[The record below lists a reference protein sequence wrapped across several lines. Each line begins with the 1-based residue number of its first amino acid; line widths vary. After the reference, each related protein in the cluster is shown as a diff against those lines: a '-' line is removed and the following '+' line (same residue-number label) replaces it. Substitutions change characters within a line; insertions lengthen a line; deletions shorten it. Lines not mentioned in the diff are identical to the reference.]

1 MKYADLIQFEPIESV
16 VKLRQAEER
25 GEAERLARTYV
36 ISDRMADVILHRILP
51 TLSLER
57 NEESGGL
64 FIVGNYGTGKS
75 HLMSLISSVA
85 EHADL
90 ARVVTH
96 PAVAQGLE
104 EAIAGRFQVIRQE
117 FGSTDMP
124 LRDVV
129 LKYLQ
134 EGLQK
139 LGVTVHFPSMNEA
152 PNTKD
157 LLTNAMRA
165 FQEKYPGQG
174 LLVVIDELLEYL
186 LGRRERELIL
196 DLAFLREIGETCAV
210 SDLRFVAG
218 IQESLFDNPRFQFAA
233 DSIRRVR
240 DRYQQVRIVREDVA
254 FVVSRRLLAKTDA
267 QRKRIRAY
275 LEKFSSL
282 YELMAERMDEFV
294 ELFPVHPAY
303 LEMFER
309 VTVIE
314 KRQALKAISQEM
326 RRILDQEVPT
336 EFPGLLSFDAFWRL
350 IQEDPSYRSTP
361 EIREVMDKSRVLEER
376 IKNVLSPIYR
386 EAALRVVHA
395 LALHRLTTGDLRA
408 PIGLTPR
415 ELRDRLCLHL
425 SIPEADA
432 AFLLTSVEN
441 VLQEISRAVSGQF
454 ISHNRENDQYYLD
467 LDKDVDFDALIEQ
480 KAAVLEED
488 ALDRYYFDAL
498 RRILE
503 LDEST
508 YKPGFR
514 IWQIEIPW
522 AGHGITRD
530 GYAFLGARDERSQ
543 TQPERDFYI
552 HFISPIKPN
561 GKDDEPAADEV
572 FFILAAPDEVFHKT
586 LRLYAGAREMA
597 AISSGSNKTQYE
609 NKANQF
615 LNILTRWLRENFAH
629 AFEVKYGPVSHSVA
643 QRWGEYHLA
652 RAEASLR
659 DQVYQLSSAILDGY
673 FQNKYKQYPVFE
685 RVQLTQASLPQA
697 CQAALRALAG
707 GPLNQQAQSIL
718 EGLELIRVEDERPLY
733 TATDSRYA
741 STILSRLEALGKGQV
756 LNRKD
761 LIGGDPRRERELT
774 FGLEPEL
781 LMVILAAL
789 LRQGDVT
796 LTWMGRAFASDDL
809 DEAARIDVSDLTR
822 FSTIARPKPVPEQSL
837 KALFEGLG
845 LPTEWASDSSQ
856 HERAAQ
862 DLSRLAENELPRL
875 AMALDT
881 LREGLR
887 YWGEAIL
894 SAEET
899 QTWRKALEDYR
910 DLLQTV
916 ERMNTPGRLRQ
927 FSLGVGETRAK
938 LKGRETLQR
947 LSQMRELLQ
956 SLQSHLNYL
965 ARAELRLPA
974 SHPWQAEASRI
985 KQEQIGWLRSP
996 KTRSDPSLYARLNG
1010 GLSNLRSA
1018 YGEAYLQLHQ
1028 AARLDRAGDER
1039 KRSLTQDARWRQL
1052 LSLQDVSILPESE
1065 FRRLQ
1070 HTFND
1075 SLRACPVLMKDDLRE
1090 HTECPHCGFDPRAER
1105 GGKPVHETLETVF
1118 QELERLHTSWVT
1130 RLREELQKP
1139 KVAKNVSLLK
1149 SPYREQIQSFI
1160 RDGKLPASLSQ
1171 SFVQAVNDA
1180 LQGLEKVVLNG
1191 TEFLL
1196 ALTQAGMP
1204 CTVDELYQ
1212 RLDAL
1217 LQKQIG
1223 NKKRDKIRIE
1233 LDW

>member
-1 MKYADLIQFEPIESV
+1 MKYADLIQFEPIETV
-16 VKLRQAEER
+16 VQLRQSEKRA
-25 GEAERLARTYV
+25 EAERLVRTYV
-36 ISDRMADVILHRILP
+36 ISDRMADVILHRVLP
-51 TLSLER
+51 TLSLKR
-57 NEESGGL
+57 GEETGGL
-64 FIVGNYGTGKS
+64 FVVGNYGTGKS
-75 HLMSLISSVA
+75 HLMSLLSAVA

-90 ARVVTH
+90 AESVTH
-96 PAVAQGLE
+96 PAVAKGVKQVL
-104 EAIAGRFQVIRQE
+104 AGQFRVVRQE
-117 FGSTDMP
+117 FGSTNMP

-129 LKYLQ
+129 LGYLQ
-134 EGLQK
+134 EGLKK
-139 LGVTVHFPSMNEA
+139 LGVNVRFPSMDEA
-152 PNTKD
+152 PNAKD
-157 LLTNAMRA
+157 LLMDAMTA
-165 FQEKYPGQG
+165 FQKKYPGQG

-186 LGRRERELIL
+186 LGRRERELIM

-254 FVVSRRLLAKTDA
+254 FVVSRRLLAKKDA
-267 QRKRIRAY
+267 QRKRIRTY

-326 RRILDQEVPT
+326 RRILNDDVPQDRV
-336 EFPGLLSFDAFWRL
+336 GLLSFDAFWRL

-361 EIREVMDKSRVLEER
+361 EIRDVMDKSQVLEER
-376 IKNVLSPIYR
+376 IRNALSPIYR
-386 EAALRVVHA
+386 DAALRIVHA
-395 LALHRLTTGDLRA
+395 LSLHRLTTGDLRA
-408 PIGLTPR
+408 PIGLTPK

-425 SIPEADA
+425 PIPEADA
-432 AFLLTSVEN
+432 AFLLTSVES

-508 YKPGFR
+508 YRPGFR
-514 IWQIEIPW
+514 IWQTEIPW
-522 AGHGITRD
+522 TGRGMTRD
-530 GYAFLGARDERSQ
+530 GYVFLGARDERSH

-552 HFISPIKPN
+552 HFISLFKQN
-561 GKDDEPAADEV
+561 GKKDAPKSDEV
-572 FFILAAPDEVFHKT
+572 FFLLTAPDDVFRQN

-609 NKANQF
+609 SKANQF
-615 LNILTRWLRENFAH
+615 LNMLTRWLRENFAH
-629 AFEVKYGPVSHSVA
+629 AFEVKYGKVSHSVA
-643 QRWGEYHLA
+643 ETWGEYRLA
-652 RAEASLR
+652 RAESSLR
-659 DQVYQLSSAILDGY
+659 DQVYQLTSAILNDY
-673 FQNKYKQYPVFE
+673 FQQKYRDYPAFG
-685 RVQLTQASLPQA
+685 RIQLTQLSLPQA

-707 GPLNQQAQSIL
+707 GPFNQQAQSIL
-718 EGLELIRVEDERPLY
+718 EGLELIRLREGQPTY
-733 TATDSRYA
+733 TVTESRYA
-741 STILSRLEALGKGQV
+741 SAILSRLDALGAGRV
-756 LNRKD
+756 LNRKE
-761 LIGGDPRRERELT
+761 LIGVDPRRERELK

-781 LMVILAAL
+781 LMVVLAAL
-789 LRQGDVT
+789 LRQGEVT
-796 LTWMGRAFASDDL
+796 LTWMGRTFTSDDL
-809 DEAARIDVSDLTR
+809 DEVARIEVSDLTH

-837 KALFEGLG
+837 KALFEGVG
-845 LPTEWASDSSQ
+845 LPVEWVGDSSQ

-862 DLSRLAENELPRL
+862 EVSRLAETELPRL
-875 AMALDT
+875 AMALDN
-881 LREGLR
+881 LRDGLR
-887 YWGEAIL
+887 YWGETIL
-894 SAEET
+894 SPDES
-899 QTWRKALEDYR
+899 QKWRKELEGYR
-910 DLLQTV
+910 DLLQAL
-916 ERMNTPGRLRQ
+916 ERLNTPGRLRQ
-927 FSLGVGETRAK
+927 FSLSVSEVRAK

-956 SLQSHLNYL
+956 ALQPHLNYV

-974 SHPWQAEASRI
+974 GHPWQTESSRL
-985 KQEQIGWLRSP
+985 KQEQIGWLRDP
-996 KTRSDPSLYARLNG
+996 KVRSDPSLYSRLNG
-1010 GLSNLRSA
+1010 GLGNLRAA
-1018 YGEAYLQLHQ
+1018 YMEAYLQFHQ

-1052 LSLQDVSILPESE
+1052 LALQDVSILPESE

-1070 HTFND
+1070 QTFND
-1075 SLRACPVLMKDDLRE
+1075 SLRACPVLTKDDLRE
-1090 HTECPHCGFDPRAER
+1090 HTECPHCGFDPRAEHS
-1105 GGKPVHETLETVF
+1105 GKPVHETLETVF

-1139 KVAKNVSLLK
+1139 EVTKDVSLLK
-1149 SPYREQIQSFI
+1149 PPYREQIQSFI
-1160 RDGKLPASLSQ
+1160 RDGKLPASVSQ
-1171 SFVQAVNDA
+1171 NFVQSVNDA

-1204 CTVDELYQ
+1204 CTVEELYQ

-1217 LQKQIG
+1217 LQKQLG
-1223 NKKRDKIRIE
+1223 DKKRDKIRIE
-1233 LDW
+1233 IDW

>member
-1 MKYADLIQFEPIESV
+1 MKYADLIQFEPIETV

-25 GEAERLARTYV
+25 SEAERLVRTYV

-57 NEESGGL
+57 NEETGGL
-64 FIVGNYGTGKS
+64 FIVGYYGTGKS
-75 HLMSLISSVA
+75 HLMSLLSAVA

-90 ARVVTH
+90 AQTVTH
-96 PAVAQGLE
+96 PAVAQALE
-104 EAIAGRFQVIRQE
+104 KEIAGRFRVIRQE

-129 LKYLQ
+129 LQYLQ

-139 LGVTVHFPSMNEA
+139 LGVTVHFPAMDEA

-157 LLTNAMRA
+157 LLADALRA

-275 LEKFSSL
+275 LEKFSHL

-326 RRILDQEVPT
+326 RRILDQEVPV
-336 EFPGLLSFDAFWRL
+336 EFPGLVSFDAFWRL
-350 IQEDPSYRSTP
+350 IQEDPAYRSTP
-361 EIREVMDKSRVLEER
+361 EIREVMDKSQVLEER
-376 IKNVLSPIYR
+376 IKNVLAPIYR
-386 EAALRVVHA
+386 DAALRVVHA

-425 SIPEADA
+425 PIPEADA

-467 LDKDVDFDALIEQ
+467 LDKDVDFDALIGQ
-480 KAAVLEED
+480 RAALLGED

-508 YKPGFR
+508 YRPGFR

-530 GYAFLGARDERSQ
+530 GYAFLGARDERSH

-552 HFISPIKPN
+552 HFISPIKQN
-561 GKDDEPAADEV
+561 GKDDQPAEDEV
-572 FFILAAPDEVFHKT
+572 FFILAAPDEVFHQT

-615 LNILTRWLRENFAH
+615 LRDLTRWLRENFAH
-629 AFEVKYGPVSHSVA
+629 AFEVRYGQVSHSVA
-643 QRWGEYHLA
+643 ERWGEYRLA
-652 RAEASLR
+652 RAEVSLR
-659 DQVYQLSSAILDGY
+659 DQVYQLSSAILDAY
-673 FQNKYKQYPVFE
+673 FRKKYPQYPAFD

-718 EGLELIRVEDERPLY
+718 EGLGLIRLEDGHLEY
-733 TATDSRYA
+733 TVPDSPYA
-741 STILSRLEALGKGQV
+741 AAILSRLETLGEGQV

-761 LIGGDPRRERELT
+761 LIGGDPRRERELR

-789 LRQGDVT
+789 LRQGEIT
-796 LTWMGRAFASDDL
+796 LTWMGRAFTSDDL
-809 DEAARIDVSDLTR
+809 DEVARIDVGDLTH
-822 FSTIARPKPVPEQSL
+822 FSTIAHPRPVLEQSL

-845 LPTEWASDSSQ
+845 LPVEWARDTAQ

-862 DLSRLAENELPRL
+862 EVSRLAESELPRL
-875 AMALDT
+875 VMALDN
-881 LREGLR
+881 LRDGLR
-887 YWGEAIL
+887 YWGELIL
-894 SAEET
+894 TPEET
-899 QTWRKALEDYR
+899 RQWRKALEGYR
-910 DLLQTV
+910 DLLQML

-927 FSLGVGETRAK
+927 FSLGIGEVRAR
-938 LKGRETLQR
+938 LKGRKTLRQ
-947 LSQMRELLQ
+947 LNHLRELLQ
-956 SLQSHLNYL
+956 SLQPHLNYL

-974 SHPWQAEASRI
+974 SHPWQAEATRLR
-985 KQEQIGWLRSP
+985 QEQIGWLSDPNMRF
-996 KTRSDPSLYARLNG
+996 DPSLYARLNG
-1010 GLSNLRSA
+1010 GLGNLRAA
-1018 YGEAYLQLHQ
+1018 YVQAYLQLHQ
-1028 AARLDRAGDER
+1028 AARLDRDGDER
-1039 KRSLTQDARWRQL
+1039 KRALTQDPRWRHL
-1052 LSLQDVSILPESE
+1052 LALQDVRILPGAAFEKL
-1065 FRRLQ
+1065 RRR
-1070 HTFND
+1070 FGD
-1075 SLRACPVLMKDDLRE
+1075 LRACPNLTAADLNDR
-1090 HTECPHCGFDPRAER
+1090 TECPYCGFDPRMEKVDVPAAEAL
-1105 GGKPVHETLETVF
+1105 GSLTNELETMHADWL
-1118 QELERLHTSWVT
+1118 Q
-1130 RLREELQKP
+1130 RLRLELQKP
-1139 KVAKNVSLLK
+1139 ETAANVQLLK
-1149 SPYREQIQSFI
+1149 ENPRRQILAFVQ
-1160 RDGKLPASLSQ
+1160 GETPASFSQ
-1171 SFVQAVNDA
+1171 AFVEGVNDA
-1180 LQGLEKVVLNG
+1180 LTGLEKVTIDG
-1191 TEFLL
+1191 TEFFY
-1196 ALTQAGMP
+1196 ALSKGGMP
-1204 CTVDELYQ
+1204 CTVDELYD
-1212 RLDAL
+1212 RLQAL
-1217 LQKQIG
+1217 INQKLGDKNRNKVRIQI
-1223 NKKRDKIRIE
+1223 
-1233 LDW
+1233 DW

>member
-75 HLMSLISSVA
+75 HLMSLLSAVA

-96 PAVAQGLE
+96 PAVAQGLD

-336 EFPGLLSFDAFWRL
+336 DFPGLVSFDAFWRL

-415 ELRDRLCLHL
+415 ELRDRLCLYL
-425 SIPEADA
+425 PIPEADA
-432 AFLLTSVEN
+432 AFLLTSVES

-530 GYAFLGARDERSQ
+530 GYAFLGARDERSH

-552 HFISPIKPN
+552 HFISPIKQN
-561 GKDDEPAADEV
+561 GKDDEPAPDEV
-572 FFILAAPDEVFHKT
+572 FFILAAPDEAFHKT

-609 NKANQF
+609 SKANQF
-615 LNILTRWLRENFAH
+615 LKDLTRWLRENFAH
-629 AFEVKYGPVSHSVA
+629 AFEVRYGRVSHSVA
-643 QRWGEYHLA
+643 ERWGEYRLA

-659 DQVYQLSSAILDGY
+659 DQVYQLSSAILEGY
-673 FQNKYKQYPVFE
+673 FQDKYKQYPVFE

-718 EGLELIRVEDERPLY
+718 EGLELLRLEEGRPHY
-733 TATDSRYA
+733 TVPDSPYA
-741 STILSRLEALGKGQV
+741 AVILSRLEALGEGQV

-761 LIGGDPRRERELT
+761 LIGGDPRRERELH

-781 LMVILAAL
+781 LMVILVAL
-789 LRQGDVT
+789 LRQGEIT
-796 LTWMGRAFASDDL
+796 LTWMGRTFTSDDL
-809 DEAARIDVSDLTR
+809 DEAARIEVGDLTH
-822 FSTIARPKPVPEQSL
+822 FSAIARPRPVPEQSL
-837 KALFEGLG
+837 KALLEGLE
-845 LPTEWASDSSQ
+845 LPVEWASDASQ

-862 DLSRLAENELPRL
+862 ELSRLAENELPRL
-875 AMALDT
+875 VMALDT

-887 YWGEAIL
+887 YWGEMIL
-894 SAEET
+894 SPEEI
-899 QTWRKALEDYR
+899 QKWRKDLEDYR

-927 FSLGVGETRAK
+927 FSLGVGEVRAR

-956 SLQSHLNYL
+956 SLQAHLNYL

-985 KQEQIGWLRSP
+985 KQEQIGWLRDP

-1010 GLSNLRSA
+1010 GLSNLRAA
-1018 YGEAYLQLHQ
+1018 YVQAYLQLHQ

-1039 KRSLTQDARWRQL
+1039 KRALTQDPRWRHL
-1052 LSLQDVSILPESE
+1052 LALQDVRILPGAAFEKLRHRFGE
-1065 FRRLQ
+1065 
-1070 HTFND
+1070 
-1075 SLRACPVLMKDDLRE
+1075 LRACPTLTAADLGN
-1090 HTECPHCGFDPRAER
+1090 HTECPHCGFDPRTEKVDISAAEAL
-1105 GGKPVHETLETVF
+1105 ETL
-1118 QELERLHTSWVT
+1118 QNELETMHADWLQ
-1130 RLREELQKP
+1130 RLRLELQKP
-1139 KVAKNVSLLK
+1139 ETAANVQLLK
-1149 SPYREQIQSFI
+1149 ENPRTQILAFMQ
-1160 RDGKLPASLSQ
+1160 GETPASFSQ
-1171 SFVQAVNDA
+1171 MFIEGVNDA
-1180 LQGLEKVVLNG
+1180 LTGLEKVTIDG
-1191 TEFLL
+1191 TEFFY
-1196 ALTQAGMP
+1196 ALSKGGMP
-1204 CTVDELYQ
+1204 CSVDELYD
-1212 RLDAL
+1212 RLQAL
-1217 LQKQIG
+1217 LNQKLGDKNRNKVRIQI
-1223 NKKRDKIRIE
+1223 
-1233 LDW
+1233 DW